1 MVNITQDKIRIRTM
15 VPDDSAILLKWMT
28 DMRVLEF
35 YEGRDKRYTEE
46 LIYQDF
52 FEEDSEDDNGAAMK
66 VILEY
71 EGDPIGYG
79 QIYPITDEGCEE
91 YEYDNR
97 NETVYGMDQFIG
109 EPDYWDRGIG
119 TEYLKL
125 ILQFLREEKQADAV
139 IMDPHQ
145 DNVRAIRC
153 YQKVG
158 FHIIESLPEH
168 ELHEGKMK
176 DCYLMEYRCR
186 DNDKN
191 VQPVQE
197 KNIYQKGWQRC

>member
-15 VPDDSAILLKWMT
+15 VPDDSAVLLKWMT

-71 EGDPIGYG
+71 EGDSIGYG

-125 ILQFLREEKQADAV
+125 VLQFLREEKQADAV

-145 DNVRAIRC
+145 DNVRAIKC
-153 YQKVG
+153 YQKAG
-158 FHIIESLPEH
+158 FRIIKSLPEH
-168 ELHEGKMK
+168 ELHEGIMR
-176 DCYLMEYRCR
+176 DCYLMEYRFR

-191 VQPVQE
+191 VHPVRLSME
-197 KNIYQKGWQRC
+197 NMSFGE